1 MDGEVNTMAVS
12 NAAVSDTAKLV
23 ATDLRKVF
31 SRDGLSVVAVEN
43 FSFSVVTN
51 EFVVILGP
59 SGCGKTTILRM
70 IAGLEDPTSGE
81 IMVDGLPIDGPGPDR
96 GMVFQSYT
104 SFPWMTV
111 KQNVMFGP
119 RFRHD
124 LPRHEWDA
132 QADYY
137 VELVGLKEFANAY
150 PKHLSGG
157 MRQRVAIAR
166 TLAANPEV
174 LLMDEPFGALDSQTR
189 GLMQEEL
196 LNIQDQH
203 HTTVVFVT
211 HDVEEAIFLADRVII
226 STSRP
231 AQVHEVIE
239 VTGHLPRPRAP
250 EIKFS
255 KEFTDLKAYL
265 YSLVH
270 SEAVAAQWNLRT

>member
-111 KQNVMFGP
+111 KQNVMFGL

>member
-1 MDGEVNTMAVS
+1 MTEMALVNQ
-12 NAAVSDTAKLV
+12 TALGQPKLV
-23 ATDLRKVF
+23 ASGLRKVF
-31 SRDGLSVVAVEN
+31 SRDGLSIIAVEE
-43 FSFSVVTN
+43 FSFSVAPN

-70 IAGLEDPTSGE
+70 IAGLEVATGGE
-81 IMVDGLPIDGPGPDR
+81 IMVDGAPIDGPGPDR

-111 KQNVMFGP
+111 KQNVMFGL
-119 RFRHD
+119 RFRRD
-124 LPRHEWDA
+124 LPRTEWDA
-132 QADYY
+132 QGNYY

-203 HTTVVFVT
+203 HTAVVFVT
-211 HDVEEAIFLADRVII
+211 HDVEEAIFLADRVIV
-226 STSRP
+226 STARP
-231 AQVHEVIE
+231 ARVHQVVD
-239 VTGHLPRPRAP
+239 VAGTLPRPRDP
-250 EIKFS
+250 TLKFS
-255 KEFTDLKAYL
+255 REFTDLKARVHAL
-265 YSLVH
+265 IH
-270 SEAVAAQWNLRT
+270 SEAIAAQWDSRT